1 MGKRAYRSVQEAL
14 EDIRKCAESIKKV
27 KEKYNPDFSDLV
39 EARTLGKPL
48 ISDIYKICEGLLY
61 VLCDAKADI
70 NGERDWPQMK
80 NLLIQGDCVG
90 ATYDARVAAAGMTEI
105 KSDIGSRDV
114 TTDDLDVFFK
124 AVLNFVKWIRYE
136 LTETFTE
143 MNSYESEGIEP
154 DCFAI
159 AEYLTDTLDRW
170 VHEMMDRGQEWI

>member
-1 MGKRAYRSVQEAL
+1 
-14 EDIRKCAESIKKV
+14 
-27 KEKYNPDFSDLV
+27 
-39 EARTLGKPL
+39 
-48 ISDIYKICEGLLY
+48 
-61 VLCDAKADI
+61 
-70 NGERDWPQMK
+70 MK